1 MQKPPLPPL
10 RQRPDDGDSQWGMMT
25 IIVVGVGLLLLA
37 LIVLLLLLLLFLY
50 RPVAGNPE
58 GQVASAANA
67 TGDANEEPDKAAA
80 DKAAADKAAADK
92 AAADQ
97 AALENNE
104 NKTPPGSQAD
114 RSETQPVEELPML
127 TLPSN
132 NPNQLGVFSQKNKA
146 SLFGVQVVA
155 ERVAYVIDYSSS
167 MSGEKLK
174 RAQRELNDSVGRLT
188 DRQIFT
194 VLLFNTSAYSEPE
207 FTEKP
212 ASQQAKNGL
221 AKWLVQNYASGGTN
235 PLPALEIVLKGDYDV
250 VFLVSDGEFNV
261 NTVKMI
267 RKLNQKNIPIS
278 TISLS
283 VDSQTL
289 KMVAQENNGQY
300 ITVR

>member
-1 MQKPPLPPL
+1 
-10 RQRPDDGDSQWGMMT
+10 MMT
-25 IIVVGVGLLLLA
+25 IIVVGIGLLSLL
-37 LIVLLLLLLLFLY
+37 LILSLLLLLFLY
-50 RPVAGNPE
+50 QPVAGNPE
-58 GQVASAANA
+58 GQAANVANA
-67 TGDANEEPDKAAA
+67 TGDADQAAADKAAADQAAADQAAADQAAADQAAADKAAA

-92 AAADQ
+92 AA
-97 AALENNE
+97 LENNE
-104 NKTPPGSQAD
+104 SKTPPGKQAD
-114 RSETQPVEELPML
+114 RPENQPVEELPML
-127 TLPSN
+127 TLPSE

-167 MSGEKLK
+167 MNGGKLT

-188 DRQIFT
+188 EHQIFT
-194 VLLFNTSAYSEPE
+194 VLLFNTIAYSEPE

-221 AKWLVQNYASGGTN
+221 AKWLKQSMANGGTD

-250 VFLVSDGEFNV
+250 VFLVSDGEFNIT
-261 NTVKMI
+261 TVKKI
-267 RKLNQKNIPIS
+267 QTLNQNKIPIS

-289 KMVAQENNGQY
+289 KMIAQENNGQY